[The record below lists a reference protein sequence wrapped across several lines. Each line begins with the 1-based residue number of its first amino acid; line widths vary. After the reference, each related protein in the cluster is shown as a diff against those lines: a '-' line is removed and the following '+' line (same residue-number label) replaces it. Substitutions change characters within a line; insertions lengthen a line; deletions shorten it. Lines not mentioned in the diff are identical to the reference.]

1 MQSQE
6 PTASVSHTESKKVL
20 AAQLS
25 TKLQTLKS
33 SSRWKAKAGSWRIHQ
48 KIGYGYFL
56 AIGIGFL
63 GSLTGLLIADYYQGQ
78 GVEQLNDAHVQAQL
92 LGNFKDAVIGTQLH
106 GSHLASLLE
115 DSERLQSEK
124 ADFHAS
130 VARAKSLELQIERFI
145 ESDPAWLAADPTT
158 LQALLQAYGT
168 SLESYAQAIESSLR
182 PLDSLQLPPEKVE
195 SARKQLLMI
204 VSGEEAMILE
214 RLNAKLTNILD
225 IAQKQEQ
232 QGGEVM
238 EDAQGIEKLIII
250 LSMLGSVAIAGIVAL
265 RTSRAIALPVVT
277 VTQVAQEVARESNF
291 DLRAP
296 ITTEDEIGSLA
307 TSLNQLIERVS
318 ERTQEL
324 QQAKEAAESASTAK
338 SQFLANMSHELR
350 TPLNAIIGLSQLLQ
364 EEVEELDI
372 SEQNFITDLQ
382 SINAAGQHLLALIND
397 ILDLSKIEAGKMAL
411 YLETFDIRTLVD
423 NVVLTVKSLVEKNGN
438 VLEVYCDEGLGTMHA
453 DQTKVRQVLFNLLSN
468 AAKFTKQGQVILTVT
483 REPND
488 FGWEFA
494 SQKPEVVATEE
505 HSRNPK
511 SSESVCFRVQD
522 TGIGMSDE
530 QQQRLFQ
537 AFTQGDASTTR
548 KYGGT
553 GLGLVIS
560 RHFCQMMGGDIVVES
575 KVGQGSTFTVRLPLG
590 VAD

>member
-106 GSHLASLLE
+106 GSHLASVLE
-115 DSERLQSEK
+115 DSERLQLEK

-145 ESDPAWLAADPTT
+145 ESDPARLAADVTT
-158 LQALLQAYGT
+158 LRTLLQAYGT

-182 PLDSLQLPPEKVE
+182 SLDSQLPPEKVE

-225 IAQKQEQ
+225 IAQKQEE

-372 SEQNFITDLQ
+372 VSRILSLTSSQ
-382 SINAAGQHLLALIND
+382 STLLVSI
-397 ILDLSKIEAGKMAL
+397 
-411 YLETFDIRTLVD
+411 YW
-423 NVVLTVKSLVEKNGN
+423 
-438 VLEVYCDEGLGTMHA
+438 H
-453 DQTKVRQVLFNLLSN
+453 
-468 AAKFTKQGQVILTVT
+468 
-483 REPND
+483 
-488 FGWEFA
+488 
-494 SQKPEVVATEE
+494 
-505 HSRNPK
+505 
-511 SSESVCFRVQD
+511 
-522 TGIGMSDE
+522 
-530 QQQRLFQ
+530 
-537 AFTQGDASTTR
+537 
-548 KYGGT
+548 
-553 GLGLVIS
+553 
-560 RHFCQMMGGDIVVES
+560 
-575 KVGQGSTFTVRLPLG
+575 
-590 VAD
+590 

>member
-6 PTASVSHTESKKVL
+6 STASISHTESKKVL
-20 AAQLS
+20 AAQPS

-33 SSRWKAKAGSWRIHQ
+33 SSPWKPKAASWRIHQ

-106 GSHLASLLE
+106 GSHLASVLE

-124 ADFHAS
+124 AEFHAS
-130 VARAKSLELQIERFI
+130 VARAKSLRLGIERFI

-158 LQALLQAYGT
+158 LRALLQAYGT
-168 SLESYAQAIESSLR
+168 SLESYAQAIESSLQ
-182 PLDSLQLPPEKVE
+182 PLDSLQLPPETVE

-307 TSLNQLIERVS
+307 TSLNQLIERVA

-372 SEQNFITDLQ
+372 GEQNFITDLQ

-411 YLETFDIRTLVD
+411 YLETFDIRTLVN

-468 AAKFTKQGQVILTVT
+468 AAKFSKQGQVTLRVT
-483 REPND
+483 RELND
-488 FGWEFA
+488 FGWELA
-494 SQKPEVVATEE
+494 SHKPQVVATDE
-505 HSRNPK
+505 HSPNPK
-511 SSESVCFRVQD
+511 SSEWVCFRVQD